1 MRSYGYDDTT
11 IAKAMDLHDGTT
23 AKVKWGG
30 KRSEPVP
37 TSWGVEQGAPASNPL
52 WNPYADLI
60 CRQTIA
66 DCGPNAGIQIYH
78 QPTTQLG
85 GFPDLPPDPTIVYLH
100 SLLLADDIVVL
111 ADSAAQLQ
119 TFLLHLEKNCKR
131 WGMRISKEKTKLM
144 TFGAS
149 AATPAAWSPICIDGS
164 PLEVVD
170 AYKYLGSWFS
180 ESCTLDKEL
189 SVRIGHAI
197 AAAVRLRNIWRY
209 LDVLRGGLPNGL
221 PWIQATFD
229 KRAWK
234 NFVLGNFDTSPQAP
248 APAPPFQ
255 GPPGLPIA
263 GDRTLVRMGLAP
275 NNLLLP
281 GVPDRRPYTPPSGP
295 YTGAPRGR
303 PRGSGKRSRRG
314 RRPGSSVSRA
324 GRSEDEGVVPSVH
337 SDGSTLFLSWRRYRQ
352 VLRFLLVSFLTLF
365 LTYRFSVYFSK

>member
-30 KRSEPVP
+30 KSSEPVP
-37 TSWGVEQGAPASNPL
+37 T
-52 WNPYADLI
+52 
-60 CRQTIA
+60 
-66 DCGPNAGIQIYH
+66 
-78 QPTTQLG
+78 
-85 GFPDLPPDPTIVYLH
+85 
-100 SLLLADDIVVL
+100 LLLADDIVVL
-111 ADSAAQLQ
+111 ADSGAQIQ
-119 TFLLHLEKNCKR
+119 SFLLRLEKNCKR

-149 AATPAAWSPICIDGS
+149 AATTAAWSPICIDGS
-164 PLEVVD
+164 ALEVVD

-189 SVRIGHAI
+189 SVRIGKAI
-197 AAAVRLRNIWRY
+197 AAAVRLRNIWRN
-209 LDVLRGGLPNGL
+209 LDVLRGGLPNGM
-221 PWIQATFD
+221 PWIQPTFD
-229 KRAWK
+229 KRVWK

-255 GPPGLPIA
+255 GPPGLPTA

-281 GVPDRRPYTPPSGP
+281 GVPGRRPYTPPSGP

-314 RRPGSSVSRA
+314 RRPGSFVSRA
-324 GRSEDEGVVPSVH
+324 GRSEDEGVAPSVH
-337 SDGSTLFLSWRRYRQ
+337 SDGSTLFLSWRQYRQ
-352 VLRFLLVSFLTLF
+352 VLRFLLISLLTLF
-365 LTYRFSVYFSK
+365 LSYRFSVYFS